1 MPFCSA
7 EQPAV
12 QYETRTSLAL
22 WYTGGFRSVTD
33 FPMSMSTKTL
43 CSVGLVLLI
52 AGTPAGSQVPGLPV
66 LQNAFSNPGLAL
78 GANLGSGGGQSYM
91 GLAAAWGLGNGRLQ
105 VSAGAGAQRANEA
118 SRGAYGA
125 RAAATVWTS
134 RAGSFGVGAF
144 GGIGGGPRT
153 SDNGVVTNPAIMT
166 IPLGATLGFRRA
178 LGATRGFSVYASPL
192 YRWTRV
198 TNDDVSGSDGV
209 FRFSLGLD
217 VGITRALG
225 ATVGTEFG
233 SGSST
238 GASNLGVAVSWVPGA
253 RGN

>member
-1 MPFCSA
+1 MYMSIK
-7 EQPAV
+7 V
-12 QYETRTSLAL
+12 LRHSGLAL
-22 WYTGGFRSVTD
+22 
-33 FPMSMSTKTL
+33 
-43 CSVGLVLLI
+43 VL
-52 AGTPAGSQVPGLPV
+52 ASGTAAAQVPGLPV

-91 GLAAAWGLGNGRLQ
+91 GLAAAWGLGAGRFQ

-125 RAAATVWTS
+125 RAAMNVWTS
-134 RAGSFGVGAF
+134 RGGSLGVGAF
-144 GGIGGGPRT
+144 GGFGGGPRT
-153 SDNGVVTNPAIMT
+153 RDNGVVTNPAILT
-166 IPLGATLGFRRA
+166 VPAGATVGYRRA

-233 SGSST
+233 SGSAS
-238 GASNLGVAVSWVPGA
+238 GSSNLGVAVSWVPGA